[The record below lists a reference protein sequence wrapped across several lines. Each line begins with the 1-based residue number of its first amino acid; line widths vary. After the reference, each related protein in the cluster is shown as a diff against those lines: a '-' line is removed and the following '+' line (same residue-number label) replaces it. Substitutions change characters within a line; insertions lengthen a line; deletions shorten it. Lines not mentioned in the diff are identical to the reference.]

1 MYTSDQINKIKE
13 LENLSLRQRISDL
26 KLCEAN
32 RLSSTI
38 GGNREMDQ
46 LYTDVTSVKYN
57 KEKEIFSHQLTWF
70 PRLNKKV

>member
-38 GGNREMDQ
+38 GSNKEIIH
-46 LYTDVTSVKYN
+46 DVTSVKYN
-57 KEKEIFSHQLTWF
+57 KENEIFSH
-70 PRLNKKV
+70 

>member
-38 GGNREMDQ
+38 GGNQEIIH
-46 LYTDVTSVKYN
+46 DVTSVKYN
-57 KEKEIFSHQLTWF
+57 KENEIFSH
-70 PRLNKKV
+70 

>member
-38 GGNREMDQ
+38 DNNKEIIH
-46 LYTDVTSVKYN
+46 DVTSVKYN
-57 KEKEIFSHQLTWF
+57 KETKFSHIS
-70 PRLNKKV
+70 